1 MAYPRYHNSPR
12 SRRSIRLYL
21 TRAEK
26 ALPFL
31 KLGAVLLL
39 SPILLPILILLLPY
53 ILWESHRERK
63 AEREKN
69 ALESLKPEPPPRPPD
84 LELERRR
91 ELARRTNKQKHPKL
105 RFFYDP
111 INDDTTYAWAIKEA
125 GDRATEEVGRPFQMG
140 TCHLIWRRKKQILKE
155 EFGID
160 WYSPSE
166 MNPGARFD

>member
-12 SRRSIRLYL
+12 PRRPTRLYL

-63 AEREKN
+63 AEREKK

-91 ELARRTNKQKHPKL
+91 ELARLTNKQKHPKL
-105 RFFYDP
+105 SLLYDP
-111 INDDTTYAWAIKEA
+111 ISDDPTYAWAIKEA
-125 GDRATEEVGRPFQMG
+125 GLRAEEEVGRPYEMG
-140 TCHLIWRRKKQILKE
+140 SCHLVWRRKKQILKD

-160 WYSPSE
+160 WYSPRE
-166 MNPGARFD
+166 MNPRVIFD